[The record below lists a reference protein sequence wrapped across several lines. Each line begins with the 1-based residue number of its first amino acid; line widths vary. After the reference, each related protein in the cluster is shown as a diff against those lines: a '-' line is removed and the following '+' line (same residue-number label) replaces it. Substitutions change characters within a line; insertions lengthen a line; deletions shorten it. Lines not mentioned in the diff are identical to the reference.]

1 MKYRRKYMK
10 HLLVIHTGGT
20 ISMSQD
26 QSNKVVTND
35 INPISMH
42 QDVINQYAQIDELNP
57 FNVPSPHMTIKHVKQ
72 LKDIILEAVTNK
84 YYDGFVI
91 THGTD
96 TLEETA
102 FLLDLILG
110 IEQPVVITGAM
121 RSSNEIGSDGLYNY
135 ISAIRV
141 ASDEKARHKG
151 VMVVFNDEIHTARNV
166 TKTHTSNTNTFQSPN
181 HGPLGVLTKDRVQ
194 FHHMPYRQQALENVN
209 EKLNVPLV
217 KAYMGMPGDI
227 FSFYSREGIDGM
239 VIEALGQGN
248 IPPSALEGI
257 QQLVSLNI
265 PILVKA
271 YMGMPGDIFSF
282 YSREGIDGM
291 VIEALGQGN
300 IPPSAL
306 EGIQQLVSLNI
317 PIVLVSRSFNGIV
330 SPTYAYDG
338 GGYQLAQQGFIF
350 SNGLNGPKA
359 RLKLLVAL
367 SNNLDKAEIKS
378 YFEL

>member
-1 MKYRRKYMK
+1 MK

-57 FNVPSPHMTIKHVKQ
+57 FNVPSPHMTIQHVKQ
-72 LKDIILEAVTNK
+72 LKDIILEAVSNK

-209 EKLNVPLV
+209 DKLNVPLV

-248 IPPSALEGI
+248 IPPSAL
-257 QQLVSLNI
+257 
-265 PILVKA
+265 
-271 YMGMPGDIFSF
+271 D
-282 YSREGIDGM
+282 
-291 VIEALGQGN
+291 
-300 IPPSAL
+300 
-306 EGIQQLVSLNI
+306 GIQQLVSLNI

-338 GGYQLAQQGFIF
+338 GAYQLAQQGFIF

>member
-1 MKYRRKYMK
+1 MK

-42 QDVINQYAQIDELNP
+42 QDVINQDVINQYAQIDELNP
-57 FNVPSPHMTIKHVKQ
+57 FNVPSPHMTIQHVKQ
-72 LKDIILEAVTNK
+72 LKDIILEAVSNK

-209 EKLNVPLV
+209 DKLNVPLV

-248 IPPSALEGI
+248 IPPSAL
-257 QQLVSLNI
+257 
-265 PILVKA
+265 
-271 YMGMPGDIFSF
+271 D
-282 YSREGIDGM
+282 
-291 VIEALGQGN
+291 
-300 IPPSAL
+300 
-306 EGIQQLVSLNI
+306 GIQQLVSLNI

>member
-1 MKYRRKYMK
+1 MK

-57 FNVPSPHMTIKHVKQ
+57 FNVPSPHMTIQHVKQ

-96 TLEETA
+96 TLEETT

-209 EKLNVPLV
+209 DKLNVP
-217 KAYMGMPGDI
+217 
-227 FSFYSREGIDGM
+227 
-239 VIEALGQGN
+239 
-248 IPPSALEGI
+248 
-257 QQLVSLNI
+257 
-265 PILVKA
+265 LVKA

>member
-1 MKYRRKYMK
+1 MK

-57 FNVPSPHMTIKHVKQ
+57 FNVPSPHMTIQHVRQ
-72 LKDIILEAVTNK
+72 LKDIILEAVSNK

-209 EKLNVPLV
+209 DKLNVPLV

-248 IPPSALEGI
+248 IPPSAL
-257 QQLVSLNI
+257 
-265 PILVKA
+265 
-271 YMGMPGDIFSF
+271 D
-282 YSREGIDGM
+282 
-291 VIEALGQGN
+291 
-300 IPPSAL
+300 
-306 EGIQQLVSLNI
+306 GIQQLVSLNI

>member
-1 MKYRRKYMK
+1 MK

-57 FNVPSPHMTIKHVKQ
+57 FNVPSPHMTIQHVKQ

-209 EKLNVPLV
+209 DKLNVPLV

-239 VIEALGQGN
+239 VIQ
-248 IPPSALEGI
+248 
-257 QQLVSLNI
+257 
-265 PILVKA
+265 
-271 YMGMPGDIFSF
+271 
-282 YSREGIDGM
+282 
-291 VIEALGQGN
+291 ALGQGN

>member
-1 MKYRRKYMK
+1 MK

-57 FNVPSPHMTIKHVKQ
+57 FNVPSPHMTIQHVKQ

-217 KAYMGMPGDI
+217 KAYMGMP
-227 FSFYSREGIDGM
+227 S
-239 VIEALGQGN
+239 
-248 IPPSALEGI
+248 
-257 QQLVSLNI
+257 
-265 PILVKA
+265 
-271 YMGMPGDIFSF
+271 DIFSF

-317 PIVLVSRSFNGIV
+317 PIVLVSRSFNGIA

-338 GGYQLAQQGFIF
+338 GGYQLAQRGFIF

>member
-1 MKYRRKYMK
+1 MK

-35 INPISMH
+35 TNPISMH

-57 FNVPSPHMTIKHVKQ
+57 FNVPSPHMTIQHVKQ

-135 ISAIRV
+135 IYAIRV

-209 EKLNVPLV
+209 DKLNVP
-217 KAYMGMPGDI
+217 
-227 FSFYSREGIDGM
+227 
-239 VIEALGQGN
+239 
-248 IPPSALEGI
+248 
-257 QQLVSLNI
+257 
-265 PILVKA
+265 LVKA

>member
-1 MKYRRKYMK
+1 MK

-35 INPISMH
+35 TNPISMH

-57 FNVPSPHMTIKHVKQ
+57 FNVPSPHMTIQHVKQ

-194 FHHMPYRQQALENVN
+194 FHHMPYRQQALKNVN
-209 EKLNVPLV
+209 DKLNVP
-217 KAYMGMPGDI
+217 
-227 FSFYSREGIDGM
+227 
-239 VIEALGQGN
+239 
-248 IPPSALEGI
+248 
-257 QQLVSLNI
+257 
-265 PILVKA
+265 LVKA

>member
-1 MKYRRKYMK
+1 MK

-57 FNVPSPHMTIKHVKQ
+57 FNVPSPHMTIQHVKQ

-209 EKLNVPLV
+209 DKLNVPLV
-217 KAYMGMPGDI
+217 K
-227 FSFYSREGIDGM
+227 
-239 VIEALGQGN
+239 V
-248 IPPSALEGI
+248 
-257 QQLVSLNI
+257 
-265 PILVKA
+265 

>member
-1 MKYRRKYMK
+1 MK

-35 INPISMH
+35 TNPISMH

-57 FNVPSPHMTIKHVKQ
+57 FNVPSPHMTIQHVKQ

-209 EKLNVPLV
+209 DKLNVPLV
-217 KAYMGMPGDI
+217 KT
-227 FSFYSREGIDGM
+227 
-239 VIEALGQGN
+239 
-248 IPPSALEGI
+248 
-257 QQLVSLNI
+257 
-265 PILVKA
+265 

>member
-1 MKYRRKYMK
+1 MK

-35 INPISMH
+35 INPISLH

-57 FNVPSPHMTIKHVKQ
+57 FNVPSPHMTIQHVKQ

-217 KAYMGMPGDI
+217 KAYMGLPGDI

-248 IPPSALEGI
+248 IPPS
-257 QQLVSLNI
+257 S
-265 PILVKA
+265 
-271 YMGMPGDIFSF
+271 
-282 YSREGIDGM
+282 
-291 VIEALGQGN
+291 
-300 IPPSAL
+300 L

>member
-1 MKYRRKYMK
+1 MK

-57 FNVPSPHMTIKHVKQ
+57 FNVPSPHMTIQHVKQ
-72 LKDIILEAVTNK
+72 LKDIILEAVSNK

-91 THGTD
+91 AHGTD

-209 EKLNVPLV
+209 DKLNVPLV

-248 IPPSALEGI
+248 IPPSAL
-257 QQLVSLNI
+257 
-265 PILVKA
+265 
-271 YMGMPGDIFSF
+271 D
-282 YSREGIDGM
+282 
-291 VIEALGQGN
+291 
-300 IPPSAL
+300 
-306 EGIQQLVSLNI
+306 GIQQLVSLNI

>member
-1 MKYRRKYMK
+1 MK

-57 FNVPSPHMTIKHVKQ
+57 FNVPSPHMTIQHVKQ
-72 LKDIILEAVTNK
+72 LKDIILEAVSNK

-209 EKLNVPLV
+209 DKLNVPLV

-227 FSFYSREGIDGM
+227 FSFYSREDIDGM

-248 IPPSALEGI
+248 IPPSAL
-257 QQLVSLNI
+257 
-265 PILVKA
+265 
-271 YMGMPGDIFSF
+271 D
-282 YSREGIDGM
+282 
-291 VIEALGQGN
+291 
-300 IPPSAL
+300 
-306 EGIQQLVSLNI
+306 GIQQLVSLNI

>member
-1 MKYRRKYMK
+1 MK

-57 FNVPSPHMTIKHVKQ
+57 FNVPSPHMTIQHVKQ

-209 EKLNVPLV
+209 DKLNVP
-217 KAYMGMPGDI
+217 
-227 FSFYSREGIDGM
+227 
-239 VIEALGQGN
+239 
-248 IPPSALEGI
+248 
-257 QQLVSLNI
+257 
-265 PILVKA
+265 LVKA

-338 GGYQLAQQGFIF
+338 GGYQLTQQGFIF

>member
-1 MKYRRKYMK
+1 MK

-57 FNVPSPHMTIKHVKQ
+57 FNVPSPHMTIQHVKQ
-72 LKDIILEAVTNK
+72 LKDIILEAVSNK

-181 HGPLGVLTKDRVQ
+181 HGPIGVLTKDRVQ

-209 EKLNVPLV
+209 DKLNVPLV

-248 IPPSALEGI
+248 IPPSAL
-257 QQLVSLNI
+257 
-265 PILVKA
+265 
-271 YMGMPGDIFSF
+271 D
-282 YSREGIDGM
+282 
-291 VIEALGQGN
+291 
-300 IPPSAL
+300 
-306 EGIQQLVSLNI
+306 GIQQLVSLNI

>member
-1 MKYRRKYMK
+1 MK

-35 INPISMH
+35 INPISLH

-57 FNVPSPHMTIKHVKQ
+57 FNVPSPHMTIQHVKQ

-84 YYDGFVI
+84 YYDGFFI

-248 IPPSALEGI
+248 
-257 QQLVSLNI
+257 
-265 PILVKA
+265 
-271 YMGMPGDIFSF
+271 M
-282 YSREGIDGM
+282 
-291 VIEALGQGN
+291 
-300 IPPSAL
+300 PPSAL

>member
-1 MKYRRKYMK
+1 MK

-35 INPISMH
+35 TNPISMH

-57 FNVPSPHMTIKHVKQ
+57 FNVPSPHMTIQHVKQ
-72 LKDIILEAVTNK
+72 LKEIILEAVTNK

-209 EKLNVPLV
+209 DKLNVP
-217 KAYMGMPGDI
+217 
-227 FSFYSREGIDGM
+227 
-239 VIEALGQGN
+239 
-248 IPPSALEGI
+248 
-257 QQLVSLNI
+257 
-265 PILVKA
+265 LVKA

>member
-1 MKYRRKYMK
+1 MK

-35 INPISMH
+35 INPISLH

-57 FNVPSPHMTIKHVKQ
+57 FNVPSPHMTIQHVKQ

-194 FHHMPYRQQALENVN
+194 FHRMPYRQQALENVN
-209 EKLNVPLV
+209 EKLNVP
-217 KAYMGMPGDI
+217 
-227 FSFYSREGIDGM
+227 
-239 VIEALGQGN
+239 
-248 IPPSALEGI
+248 
-257 QQLVSLNI
+257 
-265 PILVKA
+265 LVKA

>member
-1 MKYRRKYMK
+1 MK

-35 INPISMH
+35 TNPISMH

-57 FNVPSPHMTIKHVKQ
+57 FNVPSPHMTILHVKQ

-209 EKLNVPLV
+209 DKLNVP
-217 KAYMGMPGDI
+217 
-227 FSFYSREGIDGM
+227 
-239 VIEALGQGN
+239 
-248 IPPSALEGI
+248 
-257 QQLVSLNI
+257 
-265 PILVKA
+265 LVKA

>member
-1 MKYRRKYMK
+1 MK

-42 QDVINQYAQIDELNP
+42 QDVINQSAQMDELNP
-57 FNVPSPHMTIKHVKQ
+57 FNVPSPHMTIQHVKQ

-209 EKLNVPLV
+209 DKLNVP
-217 KAYMGMPGDI
+217 
-227 FSFYSREGIDGM
+227 
-239 VIEALGQGN
+239 
-248 IPPSALEGI
+248 
-257 QQLVSLNI
+257 
-265 PILVKA
+265 LVKA

>member
-1 MKYRRKYMK
+1 MK

-57 FNVPSPHMTIKHVKQ
+57 FNVPSPHMTIQHVKQ

-84 YYDGFVI
+84 YYDSFVI

-265 PILVKA
+265 PI
-271 YMGMPGDIFSF
+271 
-282 YSREGIDGM
+282 
-291 VIEALGQGN
+291 
-300 IPPSAL
+300 
-306 EGIQQLVSLNI
+306 
-317 PIVLVSRSFNGIV
+317 VLVSRSFNGIV

>member
-1 MKYRRKYMK
+1 MK

-57 FNVPSPHMTIKHVKQ
+57 FNVPSPHMTIQHVKQ

-181 HGPLGVLTKDRVQ
+181 HGPLGVLTKDRAQ

-209 EKLNVPLV
+209 EKLNVP
-217 KAYMGMPGDI
+217 
-227 FSFYSREGIDGM
+227 
-239 VIEALGQGN
+239 
-248 IPPSALEGI
+248 
-257 QQLVSLNI
+257 
-265 PILVKA
+265 LVKA

>member
-1 MKYRRKYMK
+1 MK

-57 FNVPSPHMTIKHVKQ
+57 FNVPSPHMTIQHVKQ
-72 LKDIILEAVTNK
+72 LKDIILEAVSNK

-209 EKLNVPLV
+209 DKLNVPLE

-248 IPPSALEGI
+248 IPPSAL
-257 QQLVSLNI
+257 
-265 PILVKA
+265 
-271 YMGMPGDIFSF
+271 D
-282 YSREGIDGM
+282 
-291 VIEALGQGN
+291 
-300 IPPSAL
+300 
-306 EGIQQLVSLNI
+306 GIQQLVSLNI

>member
-1 MKYRRKYMK
+1 MK

-57 FNVPSPHMTIKHVKQ
+57 FNVPSPHMTIQHVKQ
-72 LKDIILEAVTNK
+72 LKDIILEAVSNK

-209 EKLNVPLV
+209 DKLNVPLV

-239 VIEALGQGN
+239 VMEALGQGN
-248 IPPSALEGI
+248 IPPSAL
-257 QQLVSLNI
+257 
-265 PILVKA
+265 
-271 YMGMPGDIFSF
+271 D
-282 YSREGIDGM
+282 
-291 VIEALGQGN
+291 
-300 IPPSAL
+300 
-306 EGIQQLVSLNI
+306 GIQQLVSLNI

>member
-1 MKYRRKYMK
+1 MK

-35 INPISMH
+35 INPISLH

-57 FNVPSPHMTIKHVKQ
+57 FNVPSPHMTIQHVKQ

-217 KAYMGMPGDI
+217 KAYMG
-227 FSFYSREGIDGM
+227 
-239 VIEALGQGN
+239 L
-248 IPPSALEGI
+248 
-257 QQLVSLNI
+257 
-265 PILVKA
+265 
-271 YMGMPGDIFSF
+271 PGDIFSF

-350 SNGLNGPKA
+350 FNGLNGPKA

>member
-1 MKYRRKYMK
+1 MK

-57 FNVPSPHMTIKHVKQ
+57 FNVPSPHMTIQHVKQ
-72 LKDIILEAVTNK
+72 LKDIILEAVSNK

-166 TKTHTSNTNTFQSPN
+166 TKTHTSNTNTFKSPN

-265 PILVKA
+265 PI
-271 YMGMPGDIFSF
+271 
-282 YSREGIDGM
+282 
-291 VIEALGQGN
+291 
-300 IPPSAL
+300 
-306 EGIQQLVSLNI
+306 
-317 PIVLVSRSFNGIV
+317 VLVSRSFNGIV

-350 SNGLNGPKA
+350 SNDLNGPKA

>member
-1 MKYRRKYMK
+1 MK

-26 QSNKVVTND
+26 QSNKV
-35 INPISMH
+35 
-42 QDVINQYAQIDELNP
+42 
-57 FNVPSPHMTIKHVKQ
+57 
-72 LKDIILEAVTNK
+72 VTNK

-217 KAYMGMPGDI
+217 KAYMGMP
-227 FSFYSREGIDGM
+227 S
-239 VIEALGQGN
+239 
-248 IPPSALEGI
+248 
-257 QQLVSLNI
+257 
-265 PILVKA
+265 
-271 YMGMPGDIFSF
+271 DIFSF

-338 GGYQLAQQGFIF
+338 GGYQLAQRGFIF

>member
-1 MKYRRKYMK
+1 MK

-35 INPISMH
+35 TNPISMH

-57 FNVPSPHMTIKHVKQ
+57 FNVPSPHMTIQHVKQ

-209 EKLNVPLV
+209 DKLNVPLV

-257 QQLVSLNI
+257 QQ
-265 PILVKA
+265 
-271 YMGMPGDIFSF
+271 F
-282 YSREGIDGM
+282 
-291 VIEALGQGN
+291 
-300 IPPSAL
+300 
-306 EGIQQLVSLNI
+306 VSLNI